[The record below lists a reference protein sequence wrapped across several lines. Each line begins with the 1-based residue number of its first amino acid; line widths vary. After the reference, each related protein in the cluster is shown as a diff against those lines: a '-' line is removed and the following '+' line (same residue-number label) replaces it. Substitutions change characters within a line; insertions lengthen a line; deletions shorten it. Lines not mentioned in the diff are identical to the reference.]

1 MSSRRRARELAL
13 HALYAIE
20 MSKNPIE
27 QVKKDVIER
36 EDDSVVII
44 SFAEQLFTSAVNHV
58 DELDELIKFKTLNW
72 EFHRIAIID
81 KLILRMAICEFLYFD
96 DIPPKVSI
104 DEAIEISKMYST
116 AKSGQFINGILD
128 SVLMKLRSENR
139 IHKQGRG
146 LIESKKASQNFIKPS
161 EYKKN

>member
-1 MSSRRRARELAL
+1 MSSRRKARELAL

-20 MSKNPIE
+20 MSQNPIDLVKEDIIEKE
-27 QVKKDVIER
+27 QNSAVTK
-36 EDDSVVII
+36 
-44 SFAEQLFTSAVNHV
+44 SFAEQLFTCAVQHV
-58 DELDELIKFKTLNW
+58 NELNEMIIPKAHNW

-104 DEAIEISKMYST
+104 DEAIEISKIYST

-128 SVLMKLRSENR
+128 SVLAELRQENR
-139 IHKQGRG
+139 LHKQGRG
-146 LIESKKASQNFIKPS
+146 LVESK
-161 EYKKN
+161 

>member
-1 MSSRRRARELAL
+1 MNSRRRARELAL

-27 QVKKDVIER
+27 QVREDVIEK
-36 EDDSVVII
+36 ENVSAVIRN
-44 SFAEQLFTSAVNHV
+44 FAGQLFTSVVQHV
-58 DELDELIKFKTLNW
+58 EELDEMIRPKAHNW

-81 KLILRMAICEFLYFD
+81 KIILRMAIGEFLYFD

-104 DEAIEISKMYST
+104 DEAIEISKIYST

-128 SVLMKLRSENR
+128 SVLAELRNESR
-139 IHKQGRG
+139 LHKQGRG
-146 LIESKKASQNFIKPS
+146 LIESKQTN
-161 EYKKN
+161 